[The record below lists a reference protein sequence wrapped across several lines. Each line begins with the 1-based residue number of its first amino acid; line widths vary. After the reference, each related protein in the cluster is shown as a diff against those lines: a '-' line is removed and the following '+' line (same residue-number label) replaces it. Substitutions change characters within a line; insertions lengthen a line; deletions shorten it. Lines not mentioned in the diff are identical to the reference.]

1 VKNSYGRQKIRS
13 LAMKILKTVVV
24 GTGGRSRAHL
34 PIIRILSDKYKLT
47 AVCDI
52 DEDRSKAVASEMGV
66 NAYTDIEL
74 MLDKEKPDVC
84 LIATQ
89 AESHHVV
96 AQAVANR
103 KINILTETPIAL
115 TVPCADI
122 MIKSAQKNGV
132 LIEVSENVRRWPHER
147 LKRMIVEQG
156 LIGYIK
162 EFYLSYTSGSYH
174 GISGIRAI
182 LASEAVSVVGE
193 FPDEED
199 VRERGLIEWSNGI
212 KGKYEYNSSKGNY
225 WEIIGS
231 KGALKGSELLMYD
244 GDKKINIVTE
254 TTGEGANKTVKKSYV
269 DTNPPVV
276 WESPFQSYALPG
288 ADDVSVANVWCSLYD
303 GIVNG
308 KQLDYGAENG
318 KKDVELLMAIRGS
331 ATEGG
336 KKISLPMTEPT
347 EHEKILHSEFKAVYG
362 VDIMDMTLDH
372 LKVKYTL
379 PDRLR
384 EFMYY
389 GRIIAK
395 K

>member
-1 VKNSYGRQKIRS
+1 M
-13 LAMKILKTVVV
+13 AILKTVVV

-96 AQAVANR
+96 AQALANR
-103 KINILTETPIAL
+103 KVNILTETPIAL

-132 LIEVSENVRRWPHER
+132 LLEVSENVRRWPHER

-156 LIGYIK
+156 LIGDVS

-182 LASEAVSVVGE
+182 LASEAVSVIGE
-193 FPDEED
+193 FPDEDD

-212 KGKYEYNSSKGNY
+212 KGKYEYNTSRSNY

-231 KGALKGSELLMYD
+231 KGALKGSELHIYD
-244 GDKKINIVTE
+244 GNKKINIVTE
-254 TTGEGANKTVKKSYV
+254 TTGEGTNKTVKKSYV
-269 DTNPPVV
+269 DTNPSVV
-276 WESPFQSYALPG
+276 WESPFQAYALPG
-288 ADDVSVANVWCSLYD
+288 ADDVSVGNVWCSLYD
-303 GIVNG
+303 GIVHG

-336 KKISLPMTEPT
+336 KRISLPMTEPT
-347 EHEKILHSEFKAVYG
+347 EHEKLLHSEFKTVYG
-362 VDIMDMTLDH
+362 VDIMDMTLEH

>member
-1 VKNSYGRQKIRS
+1 MI
-13 LAMKILKTVVV
+13 ILKTVVV

-34 PIIRILSDKYKLT
+34 PIIRILSDKFKLV

-52 DEDRSKAVASEMGV
+52 DDEKAKAVASELGV

-89 AESHHVV
+89 AEGHHVV
-96 AQAVANR
+96 AQALADK

-115 TVPCADI
+115 TVPCADL

-132 LIEVSENVRRWPHER
+132 LLEVSENVRRWPHER

-156 LIGYIK
+156 LIGDIS
-162 EFYLSYTSGSYH
+162 EFYLTYTSGSYH

-182 LASEAVSVVGE
+182 LASEAVSVIGE
-193 FPDEED
+193 FPNEDD

-212 KGKYEYNSSKGNY
+212 KGKYEYNTSKGNY

-231 KGALKGSELLMYD
+231 KGALRGGILHIYD

-254 TTGEGANKTVKKSYV
+254 TVGEGGSKTVKRSYV
-269 DTNPPVV
+269 DTDPPVA
-276 WESPFQSYALPG
+276 WESPFQAYSLPG
-288 ADDVSVANVWCSLYD
+288 ADDVAVANVWCSLYD
-303 GIVNG
+303 GIVND
-308 KQLDYGAENG
+308 KQLDYGGENG

-331 ATEGG
+331 ATEDG
-336 KKISLPMTEPT
+336 KKINLPMTEPT
-347 EHEKILHSEFKAVYG
+347 EHEKILHSEFKKVYG
-362 VDIMDMTLDH
+362 VDIMDMTLEH

-389 GRIIAK
+389 GRIMK
-395 K
+395 G